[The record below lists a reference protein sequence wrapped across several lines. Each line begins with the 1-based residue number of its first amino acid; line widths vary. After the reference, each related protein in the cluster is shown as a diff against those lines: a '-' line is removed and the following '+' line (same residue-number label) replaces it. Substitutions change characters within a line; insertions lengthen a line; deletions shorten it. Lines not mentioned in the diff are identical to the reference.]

1 MERVGS
7 MSNNSE
13 GQSYEK
19 LEKRL
24 NKFPQRV
31 PPSQALYKILSHL
44 FSEKEAGLVAQLPIK
59 PFKVQAASRIWK
71 MTEAEARKILDKLAA
86 RAILLDLDNNGEQE
100 YLLPP
105 PMAGFFEFSLMRIR
119 EDIDQ
124 KALSELLYQY
134 LNVEEDFIKDLFLG
148 SETRLG
154 RVFVQEP
161 ILTNEGAIHIF
172 DYERATNVIR
182 ESSHIGIGMCYCRQ
196 KMEHINLGCDAP
208 KDVCMTFNSAAASLI
223 KHGHARQV
231 DEAEALA
238 ILSVCQENNLVQ
250 CGENVRDQVSFIC
263 NCCGC
268 CCEGLIAVKKFGL
281 MQPLHTTNYFP
292 FISEEKCSGC
302 GKCVKACPIDAITT
316 VPTDIG
322 GKKKIARVDLDVCL
336 GCGICVKSCSVQS
349 MYLKRREH
357 QIITPANSVHR
368 TVLMAIEKGLL
379 QNLIFDNQALA
390 SHRAM
395 AAILS
400 AILKMPPI
408 KQMMASK
415 QMKSVYLDRL
425 LARKI

>member
-1 MERVGS
+1 
-7 MSNNSE
+7 MSNNPE
-13 GQSYEK
+13 GESYER

-31 PPSQALYKILSHL
+31 PPSKALYKILSHL

-59 PFKVQAASRIWK
+59 PFKVKTASHIWK
-71 MTEAEARKILDKLAA
+71 MEEVEARKILDELAS
-86 RAILLDLDNNGEQE
+86 RAILLDIDNNGEQE

-124 KALSELLYQY
+124 KALSELLHQY

-161 ILTNEGAIHIF
+161 VLTNEGAIHIL
-172 DYERATNVIR
+172 DYERASNVIW
-182 ESSHIGIGMCYCRQ
+182 ESTHIAIGTCYCRQ
-196 KMEHINLGCDAP
+196 KMEHINLGCEAP
-208 KDVCMTFNSAAASLI
+208 KNVCMTLNNAAASLI

-231 DEAEALA
+231 DVPEALS
-238 ILSVCQENNLVQ
+238 ILAECQEKNLVQ
-250 CGENVRDQVSFIC
+250 CGENVRNKVSFIC

-281 MQPLHTTNYFP
+281 MQPLHTTHYFP
-292 FISEEKCSGC
+292 VIIEDRCTGC
-302 GKCVKACPIDAITT
+302 GRCVNACPIDAIGM
-316 VPTDIG
+316 VLQPDKEN
-322 GKKKIARVDLDVCL
+322 KKKTAKIDLDICL
-336 GCGICVKSCSVQS
+336 GCGICVRSCSTQS

-379 QNLIFDNQALA
+379 QNLIFDNQVLG

-408 KQMMASK
+408 KQLMASK

-425 LARKI
+425 LSQTKLG

>member
-1 MERVGS
+1 MA
-7 MSNNSE
+7 NNFE
-13 GQSYEK
+13 GQNYEK

-31 PPSQALYKILSHL
+31 PPSQALYQILSHL

-59 PFKVQAASRIWK
+59 PFTIKSASRIWK
-71 MTEAEARKILDKLAA
+71 MEEVEARKILDELAS
-86 RAILLDLDNNGEQE
+86 RAILLDLDNNGEQQ
-100 YLLPP
+100 YILPP

-119 EDIDQ
+119 KDIDQ

-134 LNVEEDFIKDLFLG
+134 LNIEEDFIKDLFLG

-161 ILTNEGAIHIF
+161 VLTNEGAIHIL
-172 DYERATNVIR
+172 DYEKASNVIR

-196 KMEHINLGCDAP
+196 KMDHINLGCEAP
-208 KDVCMTFNSAAASLI
+208 KNVCMTFNSAAASLI

-231 DEAEALA
+231 EVPEALS
-238 ILSVCQENNLVQ
+238 ILAECQEKNLVQ
-250 CGENVRDQVSFIC
+250 CGENARDKVSFIC

-292 FISEEKCSGC
+292 YIDEQRCSGC
-302 GKCVKACPIDAITT
+302 GKCVKSCPIDAIEI
-316 VPTDIG
+316 VPSKTYEE
-322 GKKKIARVDLDVCL
+322 KKNKIAQINLDVCL
-336 GCGICVKSCSVQS
+336 GCGICVRSCSFQS

-408 KQMMASK
+408 KQIMASK
-415 QMKSVYLDRL
+415 QMKSVYLERL
-425 LARKI
+425 LSQVK

>member
-1 MERVGS
+1 
-7 MSNNSE
+7 MSHNSE
-13 GQSYEK
+13 SPSYER

-31 PPSQALYKILSHL
+31 PPSEALYKILSHL

-59 PFKVQAASRIWK
+59 PFKIQTASRIWK
-71 MTEAEARKILDKLAA
+71 MKEAEARKILDELAS

-161 ILTNEGAIHIF
+161 VLTNEGAIHIL
-172 DYERATNVIR
+172 DYERASNVIR
-182 ESSHIGIGMCYCRQ
+182 EASHIGIGMCYCRQ
-196 KMEHINLGCDAP
+196 KMEHNNLGCDAP
-208 KDVCMTFNSAAASLI
+208 KDVCMTFNNAASSLI

-231 DEAEALA
+231 DVAEALT
-238 ILSVCQENNLVQ
+238 ILSECQEKNLVQ
-250 CGENVRDQVSFIC
+250 CGENVRDKVSFIC

-292 FISEEKCSGC
+292 VIDEERCTGC
-302 GKCVKACPIDAITT
+302 GKCVKVCPIDAIEFI
-316 VPTDIG
+316 PSSTDQDG
-322 GKKKIARVDLDVCL
+322 RKKIAKVDLYVCL
-336 GCGICVKSCSVQS
+336 GCGICVRSCSFQS

-379 QNLIFDNQALA
+379 QNLIFDNQALG

-415 QMKSVYLDRL
+415 QMKSVYLDQL
-425 LARKI
+425 LSREK